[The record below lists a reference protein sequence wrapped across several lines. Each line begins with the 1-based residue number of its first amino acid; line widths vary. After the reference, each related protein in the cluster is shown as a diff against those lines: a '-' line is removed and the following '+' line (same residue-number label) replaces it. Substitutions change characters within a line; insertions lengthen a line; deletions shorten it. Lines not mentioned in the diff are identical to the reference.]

1 MGYPILKTSD
11 FTGFY
16 DISQNKF
23 TKNELEAYILMF
35 EKQYLEE
42 MLGCELAG
50 LLIADL
56 DPITNEPVTQ
66 RFIDIWNSF
75 CDDTFRC
82 NCLFYSSAGIKD
94 MLKGFIY
101 FHYVNSQQQKNT
113 IAGNVQAQAE
123 TATQLSGNNNQF
135 NASLRYNQ
143 GVKTFKAIQSKVSID
158 STTYPEFKG
167 WYSHKELM
175 FFI

>member
-11 FTGFY
+11 FIGFH

-23 TKNELEAYILMF
+23 TKVDLEAYILKC
-35 EKQYLEE
+35 EKSSLEE
-42 MLGCELAG
+42 MLGCELAA

-56 DPITNEPVTQ
+56 DVNNNPQTP
-66 RFIDIWNSF
+66 RFITIWNSF
-75 CDDTFRC
+75 CEDTFRC
-82 NCLFYSSAGIKD
+82 NCLFYKSEGIKE

-101 FHYVNSQQQKNT
+101 YNYVKNQPEKNT
-113 IAGNVQAQAE
+113 IAGNVEAKAE
-123 TATQLSGNNNQF
+123 VSTPLSNNAKQVNT
-135 NASLRYNQ
+135 NERYNNA
-143 GVKTFKAIQSKVSID
+143 VKTFRAIQSKVSIE

-167 WYSHKELM
+167 WHSHKELI